1 MEFKINPAKLSSAF
15 TLPGELAD
23 KHLKLSGAV
32 QLKVI
37 LWAFRHIAEGVDVN
51 RMSEELGISAEDVK
65 DALGFWCELGY
76 FTADAP
82 AAAAEQPPEK
92 KKVTRRVAEKPGRQE
107 IAERARDDDKISFIL
122 NEAQIK
128 FGRMLRQ
135 NESSTLIW
143 LYSDEGMSPA
153 VLLMAIDY
161 CINSG
166 HGTIGYIEKLA
177 VDWLNNGIDT
187 IAAAEERIT
196 LMSAQKDAWRLTQS
210 AFGLARRS
218 PSSREEKLSYKW
230 VYEWGFGRD
239 ILKEA
244 YDRTVDAL
252 SSYNSRYIEKILENW
267 HKLGVKTKDDLI
279 RIESENKKEDQP
291 KKEDYAAYDKNE
303 YLKQLDSDYE

>member
-1 MEFKINPAKLSSAF
+1 
-15 TLPGELAD
+15 
-23 KHLKLSGAV
+23 
-32 QLKVI
+32 
-37 LWAFRHIAEGVDVN
+37 
-51 RMSEELGISAEDVK
+51 
-65 DALGFWCELGY
+65 
-76 FTADAP
+76 
-82 AAAAEQPPEK
+82 
-92 KKVTRRVAEKPGRQE
+92 
-107 IAERARDDDKISFIL
+107 
-122 NEAQIK
+122 
-128 FGRMLRQ
+128 
-135 NESSTLIW
+135 
-143 LYSDEGMSPA
+143 
-153 VLLMAIDY
+153 
-161 CINSG
+161 
-166 HGTIGYIEKLA
+166 
-177 VDWLNNGIDT
+177 
-187 IAAAEERIT
+187 
-196 LMSAQKDAWRLTQS
+196 MSAQKDAWRLTQS